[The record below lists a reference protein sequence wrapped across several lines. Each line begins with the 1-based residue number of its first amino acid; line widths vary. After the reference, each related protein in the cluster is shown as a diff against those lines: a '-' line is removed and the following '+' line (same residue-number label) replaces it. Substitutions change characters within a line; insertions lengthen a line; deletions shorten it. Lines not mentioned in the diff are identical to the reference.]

1 LKTNQQIPKFHET
14 LIPILTI
21 LADGNPIHWNELR
34 MQVRDRFYA
43 DLPEDLLRLKT
54 KSGDPLVLNR
64 IAWGKLYLHKAKMVF
79 LPSRGMVQI
88 TPKGLNV
95 LEAGKLTLQ
104 DVKRDSD
111 FIAYQQQKEF
121 EKNSVEE
128 NLEEREDVS
137 PQDMIDSGIDA
148 IEKDVKHDL
157 LARLKTMDPYYFEKV
172 IGILLKKMGYG
183 QFQETSKSRDGGI
196 DGVINQDVLGLDK
209 IYIQA
214 KRFEENQVRE
224 KDIRN
229 FIGAMSGDT
238 SKGVFVTTSTYHDE
252 AVKKAKEAHHK
263 IVLID
268 GNQLTDLMYQFGIGV
283 QVKNTYE
290 IKELDQDFF
299 IED

>member
-1 LKTNQQIPKFHET
+1 MSKQIPKFHET

-21 LADGNPIHWNELR
+21 LSDGLPIHYNELR
-34 MQVRDRFYA
+34 VRVRNQFYN
-43 DLPEDLLRLKT
+43 DLPEELLRLKT
-54 KSGDPLVLNR
+54 KSGDPILLNR
-64 IAWGKLYLHKAKMVF
+64 IGWGKSFLNQAKMVF
-79 LPSRGMVQI
+79 IPSRGLVQI
-88 TPKGLNV
+88 TDKGLAALAV
-95 LEAGKLTLQ
+95 GSLTMQ
-104 DVKRDSD
+104 DIKKDKD
-111 FIAYQQQKEF
+111 YIAYQREKEANRVTS
-121 EKNSVEE
+121 ESQIQD
-128 NLEEREDVS
+128 REDVS
-137 PQDMIDSGIDA
+137 PQDLIDSGIDS

-157 LARLKTMDPYYFEKV
+157 LSRLKTMDPYYFEKI

-196 DGVINQDVLGLDK
+196 DGVVNQDVLGLDK

-214 KRFEENQVRE
+214 KRFDENQVRE

-238 SKGVFVTTSTYHDE
+238 SKGVFVTTSTYHTD
-252 AVKKAKEAHHK
+252 AIKKAKEAHHK

-290 IKELDQDFF
+290 IKELDEDFF

>member
-1 LKTNQQIPKFHET
+1 MNKQIPKFHET

-21 LADGNPIHWNELR
+21 LSDRQPVHWND
-34 MQVRDRFYA
+34 MSIKVRNRFYN
-43 DLPEDLLRLKT
+43 DLPEDLMRLKT
-54 KSGDPLVLNR
+54 KSGDPIILNR
-64 IAWGKLYLHKAKMVF
+64 IGWGKSYLHQAKMVF
-79 LPSRGMVQI
+79 FPSRGLVQI
-88 TPKGLNV
+88 TDKGAAALALGV
-95 LEAGKLTLQ
+95 LTMHDIKK
-104 DVKRDSD
+104 DKDYM
-111 FIAYQQQKEF
+111 AYQKEK
-121 EKNSVEE
+121 EANRVISE
-128 NLEEREDVS
+128 NQIQDREDVS
-137 PQDMIDSGIDA
+137 PQDLIDSGIDS

-157 LARLKTMDPYYFEKV
+157 LSRLKTMDPYYFEKI
-172 IGILLKKMGYG
+172 IGVLLKKMGYG

-196 DGVINQDVLGLDK
+196 DGVVNQDVLGLDK

-214 KRFEENQVRE
+214 KRFDENLVRE

-238 SKGVFVTTSTYHDE
+238 SKGVFVTTSTYHADAE
-252 AVKKAKEAHHK
+252 KKAKEAHHK

-290 IKELDQDFF
+290 IKELDEDFF

>member
-1 LKTNQQIPKFHET
+1 MSKQIPKFHET

-34 MQVRDRFYA
+34 IKVRDRFYA
-43 DLPEDLLRLKT
+43 DLPEELLRMKT

-88 TPKGLNV
+88 TPKGLDI
-95 LEAGKLTLQ
+95 LAAGKLTLQ

-111 FIAYQQQKEF
+111 FIAYQQQKES
-121 EKNSVEE
+121 EKGFAVETI
-128 NLEEREDVS
+128 EEREDVS

-148 IEKDVKHDL
+148 IERDVKHDL

>member
-1 LKTNQQIPKFHET
+1 MSPQIPKFHET

-21 LADGNPIHWNELR
+21 LADGNPIHWNKLR
-34 MQVRDRFYA
+34 IKVRDRFYA
-43 DLPEDLLRLKT
+43 DLPDELLSMKT

-88 TPKGLNV
+88 TPKGLDI
-95 LEAGKLTLQ
+95 LAAGKLTLQ

-121 EKNSVEE
+121 EKGSVSE
-128 NLEEREDVS
+128 NMEEREDVS

-148 IEKDVKHDL
+148 IERDVKHDL

-183 QFQETSKSRDGGI
+183 HFHETSKSRDGGI

-238 SKGVFVTTSTYHDE
+238 SKGVFVTTSNYHEE
-252 AVKKAKEAHHK
+252 AIKKAKEAHHK

-283 QVKNTYE
+283 QVKSTYE

>member
-1 LKTNQQIPKFHET
+1 
-14 LIPILTI
+14 
-21 LADGNPIHWNELR
+21 
-34 MQVRDRFYA
+34 
-43 DLPEDLLRLKT
+43 
-54 KSGDPLVLNR
+54 
-64 IAWGKLYLHKAKMVF
+64 MVK
-79 LPSRGMVQI
+79 LPSARAARPLSVI
-88 TPKGLNV
+88 CT
-95 LEAGKLTLQ
+95 E
-104 DVKRDSD
+104 VKEDAD
-111 FIAYQQQKEF
+111 YIAYQKER
-121 EKNSVEE
+121 ESNRVVSEDQIKD
-128 NLEEREDVS
+128 REDVS
-137 PQDMIDSGIDA
+137 PQDMIDSGIDS

-157 LARLKTMDPYYFEKV
+157 LSRLKTMDPYYFEKI

-196 DGVINQDVLGLDK
+196 DGVVNQDVLGLDK

-214 KRFEENQVRE
+214 KRFDENLVRE

-238 SKGVFVTTSTYHDE
+238 SKGVFVTTSTYHADAE
-252 AVKKAKEAHHK
+252 KKAKEAHHK

-290 IKELDQDFF
+290 IKELDEDFF

>member
-1 LKTNQQIPKFHET
+1 MKQEIPKFHET
-14 LIPILTI
+14 LIPILSI
-21 LADGNPIHWNELR
+21 LSDGLPIHYNELR
-34 MQVRDRFYA
+34 VRVRNQFYN
-43 DLPEDLLRLKT
+43 DLPEELLRLKT
-54 KSGDPLVLNR
+54 KSGDPILLNR
-64 IAWGKLYLHKAKMVF
+64 IGWGKSFLNQAKMVF
-79 LPSRGMVQI
+79 IPSRGLVQI
-88 TPKGLNV
+88 TDKGLAALAV
-95 LEAGKLTLQ
+95 GSLTMQ
-104 DVKRDSD
+104 DIKKDKD
-111 FIAYQQQKEF
+111 YIAYQREKEA
-121 EKNSVEE
+121 NRVTSE
-128 NLEEREDVS
+128 NQIQDREDVS
-137 PQDMIDSGIDA
+137 PQDLIDSGIDS

-157 LARLKTMDPYYFEKV
+157 LSRLKTMDPYYFEKI

-196 DGVINQDVLGLDK
+196 DGVVNQDVLGLDK

-214 KRFEENQVRE
+214 KRFDENQVRE

-238 SKGVFVTTSTYHDE
+238 SKGVFVTTSTYHTD
-252 AVKKAKEAHHK
+252 AIKKAKEAHHK

-290 IKELDQDFF
+290 IKELDEDFF

>member
-1 LKTNQQIPKFHET
+1 LKTHQQIPKFHET
-14 LIPILTI
+14 LIPILTV
-21 LADGNPIHWNELR
+21 LSDGKPMNYSELR
-34 MQVRDRFYA
+34 LRVRDQFYSHLPD
-43 DLPEDLLRLKT
+43 DLIKLRT
-54 KSGDPLVLNR
+54 KSGDPVVLNR
-64 IAWGKLYLHKAKMVF
+64 IGWGKFFLHQAKMVF

-88 TPKGLNV
+88 TEKGLV
-95 LEAGKLTLQ
+95 ALAAGKLTLQ
-104 DVKRDSD
+104 DVKKDPD
-111 FIAYQQQKEF
+111 YIAYQLQRESIKEAA
-121 EKNSVEE
+121 EVNST
-128 NLEEREDVS
+128 EREDVS

-148 IEKDVKHDL
+148 IERDVKHDL

-183 QFQETSKSRDGGI
+183 HFQETSKSRDGGI

-229 FIGAMSGDT
+229 FIGAMSGET
-238 SKGVFVTTSTYHDE
+238 SKGVFVTSSTYHDE

>member
-1 LKTNQQIPKFHET
+1 MKQEIPKFHET

-21 LADGNPIHWNELR
+21 LADRQPIHWNELR
-34 MQVRDRFYA
+34 IKVRDRFYA
-43 DLPEDLLRLKT
+43 DLPEELMRMKT

-79 LPSRGMVQI
+79 IPSRGMVQI
-88 TPKGLNV
+88 TPKGLDV
-95 LEAGKLTLQ
+95 LAVGKLTLQ

-111 FIAYQQQKEF
+111 FIAYQQQKES
-121 EKNSVEE
+121 EKGSASETMG
-128 NLEEREDVS
+128 EREDVS
-137 PQDMIDSGIDA
+137 PQDLIDSGIDS

-157 LARLKTMDPYYFEKV
+157 LSRLKTMDPYYFEKI

-183 QFQETSKSRDGGI
+183 HFQETSKSRDGGI
-196 DGVINQDVLGLDK
+196 DGVVNQDVLGLDK

-214 KRFEENQVRE
+214 KRFDENLVRE

-238 SKGVFVTTSTYHDE
+238 SKGVFVTTSTYHADAE
-252 AVKKAKEAHHK
+252 KKAKEAHHK

-290 IKELDQDFF
+290 IKELDEDFF

>member
-1 LKTNQQIPKFHET
+1 MSPQIPKFHET

-34 MQVRDRFYA
+34 IKVRDRFYA
-43 DLPEDLLRLKT
+43 DLPEELLRMKT

-88 TPKGLNV
+88 TQKGLDI
-95 LEAGKLTLQ
+95 LAAGKLTLQ

-121 EKNSVEE
+121 EKGSVSE
-128 NLEEREDVS
+128 NMEGREDVS

-148 IEKDVKHDL
+148 IERDVKHDL

-183 QFQETSKSRDGGI
+183 HFHETSKSRDGGI

-238 SKGVFVTTSTYHDE
+238 SKGVFVTTSNYHEE
-252 AVKKAKEAHHK
+252 AIKKAKEAHHK

-283 QVKNTYE
+283 QVKSTYE

>member
-1 LKTNQQIPKFHET
+1 MKANQQIPKFHET

-34 MQVRDRFYA
+34 IKVRDRFYA
-43 DLPEDLLRLKT
+43 DLPEELLRLKT

-64 IAWGKLYLHKAKMVF
+64 IAWGKSFLHQAKMVC

-88 TPKGLNV
+88 TEKGKAALIV
-95 LEAGKLTLQ
+95 GTLTFQ
-104 DVKRDSD
+104 DVKRDPD
-111 FIAYQQQKEF
+111 YIAYQQQKESDR
-121 EKNSVEE
+121 EV
-128 NLEEREDVS
+128 LEIQTSEREDVS

-148 IEKDVKHDL
+148 IERDVKHDL

>member
-1 LKTNQQIPKFHET
+1 MSKQIPKFHET

-21 LADGNPIHWNELR
+21 LSDGLPIHYNELR
-34 MQVRDRFYA
+34 VRVRNQFYN
-43 DLPEDLLRLKT
+43 DLSEELLRLKT
-54 KSGDPLVLNR
+54 KSGDPILLNR
-64 IAWGKLYLHKAKMVF
+64 IGWGKSFLNQAKMVF
-79 LPSRGMVQI
+79 IPSRGLVQI
-88 TPKGLNV
+88 TDKGLAALAV
-95 LEAGKLTLQ
+95 GSLTMQ
-104 DVKRDSD
+104 DIKKDKD
-111 FIAYQQQKEF
+111 YIAYQREKEANRVTS
-121 EKNSVEE
+121 ESQIQD
-128 NLEEREDVS
+128 REDVS
-137 PQDMIDSGIDA
+137 PQDLIDSGIDS

-157 LARLKTMDPYYFEKV
+157 LSRLKTMDPYYFEKI

-196 DGVINQDVLGLDK
+196 DGVVNQDVLGLDK

-214 KRFEENQVRE
+214 KRFDENQVRE

-238 SKGVFVTTSTYHDE
+238 SKGVFVTTSTYHTD
-252 AVKKAKEAHHK
+252 AIKKAKEAHHK

-290 IKELDQDFF
+290 IKELDEDFF

>member
-1 LKTNQQIPKFHET
+1 MKQEIPKFHET

-21 LADGNPIHWNELR
+21 LADRQPIHWNELR
-34 MQVRDRFYA
+34 IKVRDRFYA
-43 DLPEDLLRLKT
+43 DLPEELLRMKT

-88 TPKGLNV
+88 TPKGLDI
-95 LEAGKLTLQ
+95 LASGKLTLQ

-111 FIAYQQQKEF
+111 FIAYQQQKES
-121 EKNSVEE
+121 EKGSASETM
-128 NLEEREDVS
+128 EEREDVS
-137 PQDMIDSGIDA
+137 PQDLIDSGIDS

-157 LARLKTMDPYYFEKV
+157 LSRLKTMDPYYFEKI

-183 QFQETSKSRDGGI
+183 HFQETSKSRDGGI
-196 DGVINQDVLGLDK
+196 DGVVNQDVLGLDK

-214 KRFEENQVRE
+214 KRFDENLVRE

-238 SKGVFVTTSTYHDE
+238 SKGVFVTTSTYHADAE
-252 AVKKAKEAHHK
+252 KKAKEAHHK

-290 IKELDQDFF
+290 IKELDEDFF

>member
-1 LKTNQQIPKFHET
+1 MSKQIPKFHET

-21 LADGNPIHWNELR
+21 LADRQPIHWNDMR
-34 MQVRDRFYA
+34 IKVRNRFYN
-43 DLPEDLLRLKT
+43 DLPEDLMRLKT
-54 KSGDPLVLNR
+54 KSGDPIILNR
-64 IAWGKLYLHKAKMVF
+64 IGWGKSYLHQAKMVF
-79 LPSRGMVQI
+79 FPSRGLVQI
-88 TPKGLNV
+88 TDKGAAALAV
-95 LEAGKLTLQ
+95 GSLTMQ
-104 DVKRDSD
+104 DIKKDKD
-111 FIAYQQQKEF
+111 YIEYQKEK
-121 EKNSVEE
+121 EANRVTPE
-128 NLEEREDVS
+128 NQIQDREDVS
-137 PQDMIDSGIDA
+137 PQDLIDSGIDS

-157 LARLKTMDPYYFEKV
+157 LSRLKTMDPYYFEKI
-172 IGILLKKMGYG
+172 IGVLLKKMGYG

-196 DGVINQDVLGLDK
+196 DGVVNQDVLGLDK

-214 KRFEENQVRE
+214 KRFDENLVRE

-238 SKGVFVTTSTYHDE
+238 SKGVFVTTSTYHADAE
-252 AVKKAKEAHHK
+252 KKAKEAHHK

-290 IKELDQDFF
+290 IKELDEDFF

>member
-1 LKTNQQIPKFHET
+1 MKQEIPKFHET

-21 LADGNPIHWNELR
+21 LADRQPIHWNELR
-34 MQVRDRFYA
+34 IKVRDRFYA
-43 DLPEDLLRLKT
+43 DLPEELMRMKT

-79 LPSRGMVQI
+79 IPSRGMVQI
-88 TPKGLNV
+88 TPKGLDA
-95 LEAGKLTLQ
+95 LAAGKLTLH

-111 FIAYQQQKEF
+111 FIAYQQQKES
-121 EKNSVEE
+121 EKGNASETM
-128 NLEEREDVS
+128 EEREDVS
-137 PQDMIDSGIDA
+137 PQDLIDSGIDS

-157 LARLKTMDPYYFEKV
+157 LSRLKTMDPYYFEKI

-196 DGVINQDVLGLDK
+196 DGVVNQDVLGLDK

-214 KRFEENQVRE
+214 KRFDENLVRE

-238 SKGVFVTTSTYHDE
+238 SKGVFVTTSTYHADAE
-252 AVKKAKEAHHK
+252 KKAKEAHHK

-290 IKELDQDFF
+290 IKELDEDFF